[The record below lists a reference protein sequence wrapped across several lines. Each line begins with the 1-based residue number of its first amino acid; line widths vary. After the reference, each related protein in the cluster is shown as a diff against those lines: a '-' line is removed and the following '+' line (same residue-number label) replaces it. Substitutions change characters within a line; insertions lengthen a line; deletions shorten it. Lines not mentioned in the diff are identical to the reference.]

1 MQAGAVRRR
10 QVHDLHP
17 PPLGRRL
24 ATDCKSRYTNLCA
37 FASDLTRENIDLLA
51 WEGIMTTS
59 FIRARN
65 NMPSR
70 ASTQGNAGVLEIREG
85 YLRGAEAWVNYNV
98 IRKSIRDRRLS
109 RESWRMW
116 QTMFAQANRAYNRAS
131 PGRRNSVRTA
141 SRQIERALQSV
152 DDQLEAQN
160 PREAYTPRARL
171 LRIPAST

>member
-10 QVHDLHP
+10 QVHNLQP
-17 PPLGRRL
+17 PTLGRRL

-37 FASDLTRENIDLLA
+37 FASDLTRENIDLSA

-70 ASTQGNAGVLEIREG
+70 ASTQGNASVLEIREG

-116 QTMFAQANRAYNRAS
+116 QTMFAQANRAS
-131 PGRRNSVRTA
+131 PGRRNPARTA
-141 SRQIERALQSV
+141 SRQIERALQDV

-160 PREAYTPRARL
+160 SREAYTPRARL